1 MSHETGTG
9 FAHFLIVDG
18 FNKQYLL
25 LGSQFLEEDIDGAS
39 PVLLET
45 MDGQTV
51 SISRNSLANN
61 YTLLSKIRIAS
72 SWTGSSRSIA
82 PVSPVF
88 ISYKGFKAALIGVTH
103 KEGLPNSRRY
113 ALYQRLSLDYD
124 ESRDVYAM
132 PLDEFYDYFS
142 LITETSV
149 TLSPFP
155 IDEKGTIGYIANR
168 VALDKE
174 KFPLMYIEIDSK
186 TKTMLIQK

>member
-9 FAHFLIVDG
+9 FAHYLIEDG

-51 SISRNSLANN
+51 SVSRNSLSTN
-61 YTLLSKIRIAS
+61 YTLLSKIRVAN

-103 KEGLPNSRRY
+103 KAGLPNSRRF
-113 ALYQRLSLDYD
+113 ALYQRLSIEQD

-132 PLDEFYDYFS
+132 PLDEFYDSFS
-142 LITETSV
+142 LITETTV
-149 TLSPFP
+149 TLSPYP
-155 IDEKGTIGYIANR
+155 IDEKGTIGYITNR
-168 VALDKE
+168 GALDKE
-174 KFPLMYIEIDSK
+174 KYPLMYIVIDHQSK
-186 TKTMLIQK
+186 SMLIQR